1 MLCPFQA
8 QCARAFRAR
17 ARVRARAGGSG
28 GADGSLITIHARCTM
43 CSCSCP
49 RNRTSVGLQ
58 AAVRKQGAAGASEGR
73 AVEESLPK
81 SLCLEAL
88 LTVAPWGGTGL
99 CLKCTL
105 SPAAESDVVPDLIQ
119 WYGGTSPARSVLY
132 QAFKPVALPERP
144 FSHTRTRRLPLGGTR
159 GTVAEGPSLY
169 IWARVRSSGRARTRE
184 TTIPSAETGTSSR
197 LALPTGNK
205 VAKAIGF
212 LPEERGKSAP
222 PPDLACPI

>member
-1 MLCPFQA
+1 ML
-8 QCARAFRAR
+8 
-17 ARVRARAGGSG
+17 SG
-28 GADGSLITIHARCTM
+28 AVLACTRGE
-43 CSCSCP
+43 P
-49 RNRTSVGLQ
+49 GRL
-58 AAVRKQGAAGASEGR
+58 AAG
-73 AVEESLPK
+73 
-81 SLCLEAL
+81 
-88 LTVAPWGGTGL
+88 
-99 CLKCTL
+99 
-105 SPAAESDVVPDLIQ
+105 SDVVPDPTQ
-119 WYGGTSPARSVLY
+119 WNGGTSPARSVLY

-212 LPEERGKSAP
+212 LPEEREKSAP
-222 PPDLACPI
+222 PRSRMTHMTRLARQSWLPRIVRLPRPGKPDDHSIACQGAGKGAHSCCIRQGLFKGLFKDDLRGSPQG